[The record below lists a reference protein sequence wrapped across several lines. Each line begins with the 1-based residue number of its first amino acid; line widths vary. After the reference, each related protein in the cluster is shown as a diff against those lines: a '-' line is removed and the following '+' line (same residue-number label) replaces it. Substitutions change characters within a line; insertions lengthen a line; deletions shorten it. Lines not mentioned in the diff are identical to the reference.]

1 MPNSALSYGNL
12 KHGTKFTLM
21 TSWQPKKERSNP
33 VSSYFNVWDIL
44 MKPSWPGHSWAAL
57 REEKQMLRKT
67 HSPFLS
73 LKPVK
78 RNFMCVNC
86 WELFLTSSPLCASLY
101 SLQMPSSHPDQNLLF
116 GTIRLEDLS
125 HWHRFQK
132 MPLADSTTL
141 PRCALCGMFYFT
153 PGLDSTLLLS
163 NRSQESGVDATQ
175 AV

>member
-1 MPNSALSYGNL
+1 MPNSTLSYGNL
-12 KHGTKFTLM
+12 NHGTKFTLM

-44 MKPSWPGHSWAAL
+44 IKPSWPGHSWAAL
-57 REEKQMLRKT
+57 REEKQTLRKT

-73 LKPVK
+73 LEPVK

-125 HWHRFQK
+125 HEPFLINTGFRKCPWQILQPCQDMCCVVCFISLQGWVPCHFSPTGRRK
-132 MPLADSTTL
+132 V
-141 PRCALCGMFYFT
+141 G
-153 PGLDSTLLLS
+153 
-163 NRSQESGVDATQ
+163 
-175 AV
+175 